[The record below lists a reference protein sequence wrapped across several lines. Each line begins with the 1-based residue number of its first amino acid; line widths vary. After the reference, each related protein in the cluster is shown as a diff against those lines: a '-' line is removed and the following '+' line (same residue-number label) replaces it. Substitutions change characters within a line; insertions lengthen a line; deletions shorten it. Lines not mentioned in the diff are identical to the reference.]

1 MAVAL
6 TYPHEPSTGMPTPL
20 SPEAVWAVAAQLRN
34 AVPRGES
41 PWALQPKALIATA
54 CRLEINR
61 RQIQADWDCSRPVH
75 DEAGRPVLG
84 ICETDPSA
92 PGLALVSVNAP
103 LLAHQPE
110 LTLSTVAHE
119 IGHIVFDVP
128 AADRQPAR
136 RYRSVTREA
145 ACLDRATLRSERRA
159 NEFMGALLAP
169 PAPLHLRLVT
179 HARSERLRM
188 VHAPHRGRQGCRV
201 LARDTPPAAL
211 VGVIAALAGDF
222 GISERFIAV
231 RLQRYRLIE
240 GGRL

>member
-1 MAVAL
+1 MAVTL
-6 TYPHEPSTGMPTPL
+6 TYPHEPSTGAPAPL
-20 SPEAVWAVAAQLRN
+20 PAEAVWAVAAQLRS
-34 AVPRGES
+34 AVPRDEN
-41 PWALQPKALIATA
+41 PWAMRVDALIAA
-54 CRLEINR
+54 ARRLEINR
-61 RQIQADWDCSRPVH
+61 QQIQADWDCSRPVH
-75 DEAGRPVLG
+75 DEAGQPVLG

-103 LLAHQPE
+103 LLANQPE

-128 AADRQPAR
+128 AAAQQAAR
-136 RYRSVTREA
+136 RYRSVTQGA
-145 ACLDRATLRSERRA
+145 ACLDQTSLRSERRA

-169 PAPLHLRLVT
+169 PAQLHLRLVT

-201 LARDTPPAAL
+201 VARDTPRVAL
-211 VGVIAALAGDF
+211 AGVIAALAGDF